1 MKSEIENSTYLKKGI
16 AVINTASY
24 TKGITNWKKKK
35 QDSKDTSSVKI

>member
-24 TKGITNWKKKK
+24 TKGITNWKKRNRI
-35 QDSKDTSSVKI
+35 VKTQVQ